1 MSRYELLDD
10 LTVLFANYRQKHMF
24 LNIGPFCLIIFLF
37 WKNEVNRNI
46 FAYLNINFL
55 NT

>member
-24 LNIGPFCLIIFLF
+24 LNIGPFCFYYLSFLE
-37 WKNEVNRNI
+37 K
-46 FAYLNINFL
+46 
-55 NT
+55 